1 MREAADFAGEMR
13 EPFSCTTK
21 VTLESGKVVRYEY
34 LKEHSEISSRNE
46 VPRCEQKTFNL
57 LRKENSTTTTTCRIL
72 MMRPAAKTKTVPF
85 LNYMMWKKH
94 GARTKLRMFWKS
106 RGLKEL
112 QQNQEKLLENRNGI
126 QKSLTAIEQE
136 ISEEKTSPGSCDL
149 AFGSSQAQL
158 KQSNNPIAMAR
169 FHCPI
174 SQPHVSPSS
183 YSSFVPDG
191 TFKPFKLH

>member
-1 MREAADFAGEMR
+1 M
-13 EPFSCTTK
+13 
-21 VTLESGKVVRYEY
+21 
-34 LKEHSEISSRNE
+34 
-46 VPRCEQKTFNL
+46 
-57 LRKENSTTTTTCRIL
+57 RIL

-85 LNYMMWKKH
+85 LNYMMWLVIRKQILKTMKVTFLTHMISKKH